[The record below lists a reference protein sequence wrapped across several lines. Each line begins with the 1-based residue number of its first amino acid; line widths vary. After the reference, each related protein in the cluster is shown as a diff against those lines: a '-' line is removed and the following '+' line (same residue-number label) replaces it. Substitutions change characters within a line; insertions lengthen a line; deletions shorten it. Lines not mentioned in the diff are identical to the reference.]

1 MAGNSSVLLGEG
13 GERTW
18 MLGVGEE
25 TLSLLSSMM
34 KLLCSNSLLKFEF
47 LLVLVDRITL

>member
-25 TLSLLSSMM
+25 TLSIVLYDETFV
-34 KLLCSNSLLKFEF
+34 FEF
-47 LLVLVDRITL
+47 FVKI